1 MLLLVYVMEVSRV
14 LAIGGN
20 VRAAQQLQGACLG
33 VANNIAESCAAQ
45 SRRDFIGKL
54 KIAHKE
60 LIELEAM
67 APLFS
72 TRFGIPP
79 SWRDT
84 VFGIADE
91 IGKMLSASIRTAYR
105 RSKT

>member
-1 MLLLVYVMEVSRV
+1 MSPLRLKSMLLLVYVMEVSRV

-45 SRRDFIGKL
+45 SRR
-54 KIAHKE
+54 A
-60 LIELEAM
+60 
-67 APLFS
+67 
-72 TRFGIPP
+72 
-79 SWRDT
+79 WRDT

-105 RSKT
+105 RSNT